1 MRRGACCRQHLRRPF
16 PRRGRGR
23 GQGRRRVTTVVMSRR
38 RAAGTDP
45 ATRRWTRGPGTA
57 HVCFSTLCTA
67 QRRPRA
73 GADARRDGEGC
84 VDPTKGGRGRGGGEW
99 RDKEEDPRT
108 RHLSS
113 TEAAEEKTEKNRTR
127 KAGDCLI
134 PSLSRADSIFS
145 YPIPETSVLET
156 KSQAILVEIL

>member
-1 MRRGACCRQHLRRPF
+1 MRRGACCRQRLRRPF
-16 PRRGRGR
+16 PRRERGRGR
-23 GQGRRRVTTVVMSRR
+23 GRRRVTTVVMSRW

-57 HVCFSTLCTA
+57 HVCFSMLCTA

-84 VDPTKGGRGRGGGEW
+84 VDPTKGGRGRGGSGET
-99 RDKEEDPRT
+99 RRRTHTRVTCLPRKPPRKKLRKIARGRLET
-108 RHLSS
+108 ISSLLSHGQ
-113 TEAAEEKTEKNRTR
+113 T
-127 KAGDCLI
+127 
-134 PSLSRADSIFS
+134 PIFS